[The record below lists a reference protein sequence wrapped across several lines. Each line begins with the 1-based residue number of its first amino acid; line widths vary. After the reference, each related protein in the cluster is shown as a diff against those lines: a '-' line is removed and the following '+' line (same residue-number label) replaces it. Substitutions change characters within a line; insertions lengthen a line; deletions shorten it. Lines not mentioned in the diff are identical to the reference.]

1 MSELTTKNLKK
12 RVLQHT
18 PNDKIYLKLG
28 RYTCPH
34 CSNNHGPKK
43 IFKHLWSLVN
53 HISYH
58 HIQRGD
64 FA

>member
-12 RVLQHT
+12 RVVQHT
-18 PNDKIYLKLG
+18 PNDAVYLKPG
-28 RYTCPH
+28 RFVCPF
-34 CSNNHGPKK
+34 CCNSGPKK
-43 IFKHLWSLVN
+43 IFKHLWSIAN